1 RARPTRRRI
10 AGTPIAQAQAA
21 ATCALRRRVTINSS
35 SPVLNSAA
43 TLSSDGVVGIGG
55 MGDKSSALAW
65 VWVVDGRSQHI
76 HGQLRAKLRR
86 IEADVESESV
96 LPVFGRHDR

>member
-1 RARPTRRRI
+1 
-10 AGTPIAQAQAA
+10 
-21 ATCALRRRVTINSS
+21 VTINSS

-43 TLSSDGVVGIGG
+43 TLSSDGVLGIGG
-55 MGDKSSALAW
+55 MGDKSPAL
-65 VWVVDGRSQHI
+65 VWLRVVDGRSQYI